1 MIYFCLQKK
10 NLQSAMRREGNT
22 KKTLNKAELIFVGK
36 KSPFSYTIIIFL
48 LVGGHEKKV
57 ILHTHFPIKQL

>member
-22 KKTLNKAELIFVGK
+22 KKNAK
-36 KSPFSYTIIIFL
+36 
-48 LVGGHEKKV
+48 
-57 ILHTHFPIKQL
+57 